1 MDGSAIG
8 EETLIYNL
16 GKAVI
21 GEKVVI
27 SHRVYVC
34 AESNGYIATDIG
46 VSFVGFL
53 IEIDYL
59 MQKFTS

>member
-8 EETLIYNL
+8 GDTLIYNL
-16 GKAVI
+16 RKAVI

-27 SHRVYVC
+27 SHRVHVG
-34 AESNGYIATDIG
+34 AESNDYIATDIG